1 MLRTI
6 LIDDEPGSLATLE
19 QLVRRFCP
27 EVDIIGLYNNPH
39 EGVENIVTLAPDLL
53 LLDIEMPELS
63 GFDILE
69 KIRGIV
75 SPKIVFT
82 TAHNE
87 YAVKAF
93 KYAALHFLHKP
104 VDGAELREAIERC
117 KQQEYAQ
124 QNHAL
129 LDLLLNNH
137 RNHATDS
144 PTLALPTQDGYVFVK
159 PNEIVRC
166 EADGGYTK
174 FYLKGKETVIV
185 SHTLGNYEDILA
197 DYRCYR
203 VHDKHIVNLNFVKK
217 YLRGDGGTVV
227 LADNSVVEVSRR
239 RREGFL
245 KKMQEG

>member
-19 QLVRRFCP
+19 QLVRHFCP
-27 EVDIIGLYNNPH
+27 EVEIVGAFNDPRRGL
-39 EGVENIVTLAPDLL
+39 EAILAQMPDLL

-69 KIRGIV
+69 KIRGTV
-75 SPKIVFT
+75 SPKVVFT

-87 YAVKAF
+87 YALKAF
-93 KYAALHFLHKP
+93 KYAALHFLQKP
-104 VDGAELREAIERC
+104 VGAAELREAVERC
-117 KQQEYAQ
+117 KQQASAQ
-124 QNHAL
+124 QNQML

-137 RNHATDS
+137 RNHATEP
-144 PTLALPTQDGYVFVK
+144 PTLALPTQEGYVFVK
-159 PNEIVRC
+159 PDDIVRC

-174 FYLKGKETVIV
+174 FYLQGRETVLV
-185 SHTLGNYEDILA
+185 SHTLGEFEDILA
-197 DYRCYR
+197 DHRCYR
-203 VHDKHIVNLNFVKK
+203 VHDKHIVNLRFVKK
-217 YLRGDGGTVV
+217 YVRGDDGAVV

-245 KKMQEG
+245 KKMQG